1 MYKRQ
6 LLTLPTALLFGK
18 SSLPTAREWAESG
31 FKGMSAKDT
40 ACYQSMT
47 ALGVSQRDAF
57 SLLQAIGAVEAPTGE
72 DVPATEKAAYQKR
85 KLLQEADISAE
96 GKSVVYYMLMASD
109 KERTLMDGLAEG
121 GADMGE
127 AAQVLMEMKDAEAL
141 ETGKSQAK
149 KEAIVG
155 SSLSEEEKDALF
167 RYALGED
174 SKGAAW
180 SEKLAG
186 AGLDRRSAA
195 AAANALNAL
204 TPEEG
209 KKTVSDAQRWR
220 AVLDAV
226 KGTQDQRAAL
236 LTVMEDSARMKYQIA
251 DRYGIQPEAWVQVK
265 EALPWF
271 DENGNGSYS
280 GREIEAAIDALA
292 GNGRMLAPWDKDP
305 IRLSREEKAVLWQL
319 FTGSKSGGGNPYS
332 TRVGNKVAQ
341 ELARARGEEE

>member
-1 MYKRQ
+1 MKKIYQGLKAVLEGGSYTVDGGGNDILQ
-6 LLTLPTALLFGK
+6 YPVFNETAQDMLLTLPTALLFGK

-155 SSLSEEEKDALF
+155 SSLSLS
-167 RYALGED
+167 LIHI
-174 SKGAAW
+174 
-180 SEKLAG
+180 SEPT
-186 AGLDRRSAA
+186 RR
-195 AAANALNAL
+195 
-204 TPEEG
+204 
-209 KKTVSDAQRWR
+209 
-220 AVLDAV
+220 
-226 KGTQDQRAAL
+226 
-236 LTVMEDSARMKYQIA
+236 
-251 DRYGIQPEAWVQVK
+251 
-265 EALPWF
+265 
-271 DENGNGSYS
+271 
-280 GREIEAAIDALA
+280 
-292 GNGRMLAPWDKDP
+292 
-305 IRLSREEKAVLWQL
+305 
-319 FTGSKSGGGNPYS
+319 
-332 TRVGNKVAQ
+332 
-341 ELARARGEEE
+341 